1 MTTEKSDTWLVA
13 DIGGTNARFA
23 WAGDGRPGTPVRLG
37 VADHEDFEAALAVA
51 LEALPARE
59 APYDI
64 AIAAAGPVT
73 NGRVAMTNA
82 PWTID
87 QAKLGQRDDIR
98 SACVINDFQAIAM
111 ALPHLKPED
120 RTFINAEPPPE
131 EPSQP
136 MLVIGPGTGLGMALS
151 IPDRNGGWIPVATE
165 GGHAELAGSI
175 VASEIGDAIRRMVG
189 EPAVAEDILCG
200 GGLVR
205 VHEAHG
211 GSPIGYAS
219 AVVAAAREG
228 DPTARA
234 AVRFFLTALGA
245 FAGDA
250 ALQTGAFGGVY
261 LAGGVTTALAD
272 AGLFNE
278 TTFRTAFIHKK
289 SYREIMTAIPVARI
303 THPEPALLGL
313 AAHIPI

>member
-1 MTTEKSDTWLVA
+1 MTAQHSITWLVA

-23 WAGDGRPGTPVRLG
+23 WAVDGRPGDVVRLS
-37 VADHEDFEAALAVA
+37 VADHTGVEDALDAALK
-51 LEALPARE
+51 ALPARE
-59 APYDI
+59 YPFDI
-64 AIAAAGPVT
+64 AIAAAGPMN
-73 NGRVAMTNA
+73 NGRVTMTNA
-82 PWTID
+82 PWTVD
-87 QAKLGQRDDIR
+87 PGKLKEREDVR
-98 SACVINDFQAIAM
+98 TAHVVNDFQAIAM
-111 ALPHLKPED
+111 ALPRLTPDD
-120 RTFINAEPPPE
+120 RAFIDAVPPRDD
-131 EPSQP
+131 QLHP
-136 MLVIGPGTGLGMALS
+136 MLVLGPGTGLGMALLV
-151 IPDRNGGWIPVATE
+151 PDRDGGWLPVPTE
-165 GGHAELAGSI
+165 GGHAELGGSI
-175 VASEIGDAIRRMVG
+175 VASEIGDTIRRMVG

-211 GSPIGYAS
+211 GSPIGKAS

-261 LAGGVTTALAD
+261 LAGGVTKALAE

-278 TTFRTAFIHKK
+278 TTFRAAFVHKK
-289 SYREIMTAIPVARI
+289 SYREIMAAIPVARI
-303 THPEPALLGL
+303 TYPEPALLGL
-313 AAHIPI
+313 AGLELS